1 MSQRRRLTR
10 SSNKIISGV
19 LGGIAEYF
27 GFSATILRVVFV
39 ILTIYPG
46 HILFGLL
53 VYLLLMTLIPRDTD
67 HHGSNQ
73 PHNPFSGFGGGS
85 GKQPRKTL
93 HDVSEEDS
101 DER

>member
-46 HILFGLL
+46 HIFLGCWC
-53 VYLLLMTLIPRDTD
+53 TCC
-67 HHGSNQ
+67 
-73 PHNPFSGFGGGS
+73 
-85 GKQPRKTL
+85 
-93 HDVSEEDS
+93 
-101 DER
+101 